1 MKAEKDDKGKNVYTD
16 TTLNYA
22 LDIKFQDKEV

>member
-1 MKAEKDDKGKNVYTD
+1 MSTD

-22 LDIKFQDKEV
+22 IGAVVIAGVFCVGLAILVW

>member
-1 MKAEKDDKGKNVYTD
+1 MTTD

-22 LDIKFQDKEV
+22 LGAVVIAGVLIVVLAIMVW